1 MLEKI
6 RELAH
11 NTLFKIF
18 LALLAIA
25 FAIGLGDFSGGGAYV
40 AAKIGKE
47 KITLNEFLQ
56 AKQDTINRFNNQQEL
71 TSEQSEAISINVINK
86 LVTQSL
92 INQEA
97 ADLGIQ
103 ISPETIAEYIQ
114 ADKSFYQNGAFD
126 LESYKKT
133 LEYNSLTEAKF
144 IENISKQIASK
155 FLLNSLVVNLPI
167 KDILSD
173 YLYDYLTEIRSV
185 TISNIDTSNTKIPQ
199 ATENQ
204 LEDYYQKHQDLFKTK
219 EYRNISY
226 LQISSKNLSN
236 KSAISESDLQKE
248 YQENKEEYSLP
259 ETRNFYHF
267 LAPDQETAEQV
278 AHSLKKNN
286 DPVKVTKV
294 FVNKKVVSEVFNN
307 QPENSFLSTLNP
319 SLFELDENDV
329 SSPIKSDLG
338 WHIFKLM
345 KINYKE
351 YKTFAQAKSEMI
363 ENIQYKMSEIKLLEL
378 LKVIEDE
385 IASGTDFKEIANRYD
400 VSLIEVNKI
409 AADGTYASPNKK
421 NIEVSSGLLD
431 LAFQTP
437 LDEESELTLMDDSQ
451 DYIIL
456 RTNEIIEPRIEDFNI
471 VKDRIKALYISQ
483 TKNDIALE
491 IANSIQYK
499 LNEDPSLKLNNSLLP
514 LALKP
519 LIDKYSL
526 PLNKLASISFKDYEI
541 IRPMLGENKDLP
553 EAFASN
559 LFTIGLNK
567 TSNPNKIKE
576 YKYALAIINKIQKNP
591 KHDELIYKKIQEI
604 SEENYI
610 NKIYDQYL
618 NYLRKKYKVEI
629 HYDLIKQIDRNENL

>member
-6 RELAH
+6 RKLAH

-97 ADLGIQ
+97 DDLGIK

-199 ATENQ
+199 VTENQ

-338 WHIFKLM
+338 WHIFKVM

-471 VKDRIKALYISQ
+471 VKDRIKALYISK

-519 LIDKYSL
+519 LMDKYSL

-576 YKYALAIINKIQKNP
+576 YEYALAIINKIQKNP
-591 KHDELIYKKIQEI
+591 KHDELIYKKVQEI

-629 HYDLIKQIDRNENL
+629 HYDLIKQIDRNE